1 MPRAKG
7 ERGNLAIEVAEL
19 YPPQGQWTEGDYF
32 SLPET
37 NRLVEL
43 SEGRLIMPPHPT
55 YRHQTALQNLFLRLN
70 AFVEEQGLG
79 VVRFAPLAVRL
90 WPGKIREPDIFY
102 IAAEH
107 ADRIGDKFCGVP
119 DLVAEIISPATRQLD
134 RLEKLYEY
142 AKAGV
147 KEYWM
152 VDPDEQ
158 SIEVHVLREGSYTLL
173 GKHTTGEIV
182 RSDLLKGFQVSVG
195 EVLSGGAEGKGIR
208 LGRHR

>member
-1 MPRAKG
+1 MPPTKRGKG
-7 ERGNLAIEVAEL
+7 DLTIDVAEL

-70 AFVEEQGLG
+70 AFVEERGLG
-79 VVRFAPLAVRL
+79 VVRFAPLPVRL

-102 IAAEH
+102 IAKQH
-107 ADRIGDKFCGVP
+107 ADRIGDEFCGVP
-119 DLVAEIISPATRQLD
+119 DLIVEIISPPTRRLD
-134 RLEKLYEY
+134 RSEKLYEY

-147 KEYWM
+147 SEYWM
-152 VDPDEQ
+152 VDPDEGT
-158 SIEVHVLREGSYTLL
+158 IEVHALREGSYTLL
-173 GKHTTGEIV
+173 GKHTTGELA
-182 RSDLLKGFQVSVG
+182 RSALLSGFQISVD
-195 EVLSGGAEGKGIR
+195 EVLQRKS
-208 LGRHR
+208 